1 MRLVQSIFR
10 FANILVI
17 VLTLLA
23 YLSAITRPSEMWFL
37 QFIGMGYPFLLLS
50 NLFFIVWWWKTGK
63 RYYLFSLFTII
74 LGFGHFRR
82 FVGWSLIESSSDAT
96 AQVKIL
102 TYNIDNY
109 SYILGE
115 KNGNTHY
122 LQFEKMLR
130 KENPDIICFQ
140 ESFITDIE
148 YKNRLNRVP
157 ILQEYTYI
165 YHPVQK
171 GLVIFSKIPAFHQ
184 GKISLYEDAV
194 ETANGANYADF
205 EISGKK
211 FRLITTHLQSN
222 SVRERTSTIINNP
235 NLKDADTRHTA
246 KNILK
251 KVRDMSY
258 FRELQ
263 ADGIQAFIDGSPYP
277 VIVAGDFNDTPQSY
291 TYNTISNGLQ
301 DGFVEKGFGLGTTY
315 AGNLPALRI
324 DYILASPKFQFL
336 YYRIPSVKYSDHYPV
351 SAGILLK

>member
-37 QFIGMGYPFLLLS
+37 QFIGMGYPLLLLS
-50 NLFFIVWWWKTGK
+50 NLFFMLWWWKTGK
-63 RYYLFSLFTII
+63 RYYLFSLVVII

-82 FVGWSLIESSSDAT
+82 FVGWSLFNSDSDAA
-96 AQVKIL
+96 AQVKLL
-102 TYNIDNY
+102 TYNIDNF
-109 SYILGE
+109 SYILKQ
-115 KNGNTHY
+115 KNSNTHY
-122 LQFEKMLR
+122 LDFEKLIR
-130 KENPDIICFQ
+130 EENPDIICFQ

-148 YKNRLNRVP
+148 YKHNLTSKP
-157 ILQEYTYI
+157 ILLEYPYI

-171 GLVIFSKIPAFHQ
+171 GIAIFSKIPAFQQ
-184 GKISLYEDAV
+184 GKIPLYEDAV

-205 EISGKK
+205 EIGGKK

-222 SVRERTSTIINNP
+222 SVRERTASIIENP
-235 NLKDADTRHTA
+235 NLKDANTRKTA
-246 KNILK
+246 KNVLK
-251 KVRDMSY
+251 SIRNMSY
-258 FRELQ
+258 FRERQ
-263 ADGIQAFIDGSPYP
+263 ADGIQAFIDKSPYP

-291 TYNTISNGLQ
+291 TYNTISDGLQ

-351 SAGILLK
+351 SAGILLE